1 MKKDSRHC
9 LDELA
14 GAVPKRKAALIRSL
28 LPGIEAALN
37 SGQSLKD
44 IWEAL
49 GNEGLQM
56 SYHGFHKTV
65 WRAERKRKPTA
76 ASSWGKQGKPSEAQ
90 GLREAKVDTVEG
102 RDPFANLRRLEP
114 ENWPGFHWCG
124 IWILKASS
132 HGIKAY
138 NEYIKHITTDTNL
151 YLTLL
156 HIILSSY

>member
-1 MKKDSRHC
+1 MQKDYRHC

-56 SYHGFHKTV
+56 SYHGFHKAV

-76 ASSWGKQGKPSEAQ
+76 ASGCGKQDKPSEAQ
-90 GLREAKVDTVEG
+90 GLRETKVDTVEG

-114 ENWPGFHWCG
+114 ENRPGFHWRG
-124 IWILKASS
+124 TRNVKTSA
-132 HGIKAY
+132 HGMEDSNDK
-138 NEYIKHITTDTNL
+138 NKQ
-151 YLTLL
+151 
-156 HIILSSY
+156 

>member
-1 MKKDSRHC
+1 MQKDYRHC

-14 GAVPKRKAALIRSL
+14 GAVPKRKAPLIRSL

-56 SYHGFHKTV
+56 SYHGFHKAV

-76 ASSWGKQGKPSEAQ
+76 ASGWGKQDKPSEAQ
-90 GLREAKVDTVEG
+90 GLRETKVDTVEG

-114 ENWPGFHWCG
+114 ENRPGFHWRG
-124 IWILKASS
+124 TRNVKTSA
-132 HGIKAY
+132 HGMEDSNDK
-138 NEYIKHITTDTNL
+138 NKQ
-151 YLTLL
+151 
-156 HIILSSY
+156 

>member
-1 MKKDSRHC
+1 MQKDYHHC

-14 GAVPKRKAALIRSL
+14 GAVPKRKAALVRSL

-56 SYHGFHKTV
+56 SYHGFHKAV

-76 ASSWGKQGKPSEAQ
+76 ASGWGKQDKPPEAQ
-90 GLREAKVDTVEG
+90 GLRETKVDTVEE

-114 ENWPGFHWCG
+114 ENRPGFHWRG
-124 IWILKASS
+124 TRNVKTSA
-132 HGIKAY
+132 HGMEDSNDK
-138 NEYIKHITTDTNL
+138 NKQ
-151 YLTLL
+151 
-156 HIILSSY
+156 

>member
-1 MKKDSRHC
+1 MQKDYRHC

-56 SYHGFHKTV
+56 SYHGFHKAV

-76 ASSWGKQGKPSEAQ
+76 ASGCGKQDKPSEAQ
-90 GLREAKVDTVEG
+90 GLRETKVDTVEG

-114 ENWPGFHWCG
+114 ENRPGFHWRG
-124 IWILKASS
+124 TRSVKTSAQGMEDSND
-132 HGIKAY
+132 K
-138 NEYIKHITTDTNL
+138 NKQ
-151 YLTLL
+151 
-156 HIILSSY
+156 